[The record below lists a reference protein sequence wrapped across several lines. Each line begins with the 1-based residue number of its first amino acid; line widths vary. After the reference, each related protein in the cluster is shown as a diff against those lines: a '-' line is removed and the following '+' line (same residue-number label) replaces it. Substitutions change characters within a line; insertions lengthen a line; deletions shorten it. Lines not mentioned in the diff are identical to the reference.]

1 MKYTVW
7 YTQGDDVPF
16 VWDNYET
23 LEMAKEYAEAV
34 KEDYEF
40 DNVWVEATSILLN
53 NY

>member
-23 LEMAKEYAEAV
+23 PEMAEEYAEAI

-40 DNVWVEATSILLN
+40 DNVWVEATSILFN